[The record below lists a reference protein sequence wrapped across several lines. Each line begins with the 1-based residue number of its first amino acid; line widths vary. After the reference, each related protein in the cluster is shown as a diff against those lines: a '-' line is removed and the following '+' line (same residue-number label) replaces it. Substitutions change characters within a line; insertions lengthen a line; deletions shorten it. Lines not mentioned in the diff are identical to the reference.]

1 MEDSQWIAEGLTW
14 WAGIF
19 VVLSVAFG
27 YRYWRWRRWLG
38 RREDRQQILETI
50 ENADE
55 NTAAIWDPR
64 YQSYVPVENIH
75 EYRGGYAEKAKV
87 NWDHLIHTLRSHVIN
102 SRNHR
107 ILEKTLKESATL
119 HRKG

>member
-87 NWDHLIHTLRSHVIN
+87 NWDHASGGATRKRGLAQYILQWVLRQK
-102 SRNHR
+102 R
-107 ILEKTLKESATL
+107 TD
-119 HRKG
+119 